1 MVGLTEYIKSDVT
14 VALVSL
20 LKLNYYPLAILSELN
35 QMQKLSIFKKDQ
47 CLRLLDTLVD
57 FMQQKENTELSQKI
71 VDKMIE

>member
-1 MVGLTEYIKSDVT
+1 MVGLPEYIKSDVT